1 MPTDIVRRFYA
12 ALPPVRQWIDEYL
25 ERHSAE
31 AKTVQS
37 LGIAGLS
44 TYYPEDLL
52 ARAKTVT
59 VQWVE
64 FPPLHLFG
72 IPEFGGLQQ
81 MTFDGITFKDTYFV
95 RRDHESPAVH
105 FHELVHV
112 VQWGRLGVENF
123 LLAYGVG
130 LLQNRYER
138 TPLEHMAYRLQA
150 NFERGLAIPHLIQ
163 SIEEESDAIW
173 QRAVP
178 FLQ

>member
-1 MPTDIVRRFYA
+1 
-12 ALPPVRQWIDEYL
+12 
-25 ERHSAE
+25 
-31 AKTVQS
+31 
-37 LGIAGLS
+37 
-44 TYYPEDLL
+44 
-52 ARAKTVT
+52 
-59 VQWVE
+59 
-64 FPPLHLFG
+64 
-72 IPEFGGLQQ
+72 
-81 MTFDGITFKDTYFV
+81 
-95 RRDHESPAVH
+95 
-105 FHELVHV
+105 
-112 VQWGRLGVENF
+112 LGVENF